1 LFQKIRELSKNLAIY
16 GLGDVAIQLVNFLLL
31 RVYVQYLTK
40 EDYGILALLG
50 SVEAIAKLFF
60 RWGVDG
66 SFMRFWYDCD
76 DDRARQRLSST
87 LFIFLLAVNGV
98 LLVAAAAAAPAFSTW
113 LGAERYA
120 LALQLVLLNTFAIG
134 FTFIPFHVLRMEKR
148 AREFSVLAFA
158 RSCATLVLRLVLVVG
173 LGHGVMGVVA
183 ADLVVTVVLLA
194 AMAPMFAPLV
204 RPTFSLPTLRES
216 LAFGLP
222 RVPHGFAQQVMAVGD
237 KFVLATFVNSRAM
250 PLADLG
256 LYSMGVSVGLIQK
269 VFLAAF
275 EYAWA
280 PFYYATVREPGAQRI
295 FSAVTTYGVAVLA
308 LMTAGLSAIAADLLT
323 VVTHG
328 QYTAAAGVVAWTS
341 LGVLFQGVYLMT
353 SIGLNIT
360 RRTQYYPVATAIAAA
375 SNIGLNFALIP
386 RYGIMGSA
394 YANGIAY
401 AMQAAIAFYFSQ
413 RVYPVTYETGR
424 LLRIAI
430 AAVVA
435 YLVASALP
443 SMPSMAG
450 VVVRGTTVVA
460 IMAAGLWVGGFLQAE
475 ELAVLERV
483 RRARTAA
490 PPPPAE
496 TTELAGEIVAADLP
510 DPESERLAAGVE
522 RQQPQLAGAERRPEQ
537 PR

>member
-31 RVYVQYLTK
+31 RVYVEYLSK

-50 SVEAIAKLFF
+50 SVEAISKLFF

-66 SFMRFWYDCD
+66 SFMRFWYDCA
-76 DDRARQRLSST
+76 DDRARQRLAST
-87 LFIFLLAVNGV
+87 LFIFLLVLNGV
-98 LLVAAAAAAPAFSTW
+98 LLAAAVAAAPLVSGW
-113 LGAERYA
+113 LGGERYT

-158 RSCATLVLRLVLVVG
+158 RSFSTLVLRLVLVVG
-173 LGHGVMGVVA
+173 LGYGVMGVVA
-183 ADLVVTVVLLA
+183 ADLVVTAVLLA
-194 AMAPMFAPLV
+194 AMVPMFAPLV
-204 RPTFSLPTLRES
+204 RPTFSAATLREA

-237 KFVLATFVNSRAM
+237 KFVLTKFV
-250 PLADLG
+250 PLDALG
-256 LYSMGVSVGLIQK
+256 LYAMGVSVGLIQK

-323 VVTHG
+323 LVTGG
-328 QYTAAAGVVAWTS
+328 QYTAAAGIVAWTS

-360 RRTQYYPVATAIAAA
+360 RRTGYYPVATAIAAG
-375 SNIGLNFALIP
+375 SNIALNFALIP
-386 RYGIMGSA
+386 RYGIMGAA

-401 AMQAAIAFYFSQ
+401 GLQATIAFYFSQ
-413 RVYPVTYETGR
+413 RFYPVAYETGR
-424 LLRIAI
+424 LLRIVI
-430 AAVVA
+430 AAVLA
-435 YLVASALP
+435 YLIAAALP
-443 SMPSMAG
+443 AMPPLAG
-450 VVVRGTTVVA
+450 VIVRGATVVA
-460 IMAAGLWVGGFLQAE
+460 IMATGLWLGGFLQAE

-483 RRARTAA
+483 KRARNPFA
-490 PPPPAE
+490 PGQAE
-496 TTELAGEIVAADLP
+496 TTELAGEIVVADLP
-510 DPESERLAAGVE
+510 DPEDERLAAGPAVNPARKQE
-522 RQQPQLAGAERRPEQ
+522 PTR
-537 PR
+537 